1 MYNVIKGVFC
11 NETELSKL
19 LISLLMGGEAS
30 LTQAIIYI
38 ISALTVIFL
47 TMPVHEF
54 AHAFAAYKLGDR
66 AQKYAGRLTLNPF
79 AHIDYIGA
87 LCILVF
93 GFGWAKPVQVN
104 QHIFK
109 RPKLDMAI
117 TAFAGPLSNLVVAFI
132 STFFYCLFGY
142 LYSASFTY
150 DFATGNFGGNVVF
163 EYLWYFFSFIALI
176 NISLAVFNLIPIPP
190 LDGSRVLFAVLPD
203 RLYYKLIQY
212 EQYLYFALIVLIAT
226 NVLDTP
232 LSMAQNA
239 VSGFFENV
247 VSVPLNLIFG

>member
-1 MYNVIKGVFC
+1 MLIN
-11 NETELSKL
+11 L
-19 LISLLMGGEAS
+19 LTGGKAS
-30 LTQAIIYI
+30 LTEAIIYI
-38 ISALTVIFL
+38 LSALTVIFL

-104 QHIFK
+104 QHVFR

-117 TAFAGPLSNLVVAFI
+117 TGFAGPLSNLVVAFVA
-132 STFFYCLFGY
+132 TFLYVLFGY
-142 LYSASFTY
+142 LYIDSAVY
-150 DFATGNFGGNVVF
+150 DFATDTFVGNIIF
-163 EYLWYFFSFIALI
+163 EYLYYFFSFIALI

-203 RLYYKLIQY
+203 RIYYTIMQY
-212 EQYLYFALIVLIAT
+212 EQYIYFGLILLIAT

-232 LSMAQNA
+232 LSIAQSA
-239 VSGFFENV
+239 VSGLFENI
-247 VSVPLNLIFG
+247 VSTPLNLIFG

>member
-1 MYNVIKGVFC
+1 ML
-11 NETELSKL
+11 LS
-19 LISLLMGGEAS
+19 LIFGGQAD
-30 LTQAIIYI
+30 LTQAIVYI

-54 AHAFAAYKLGDR
+54 AHAFAAYKLGDG

-104 QHIFK
+104 QHLFK
-109 RPKLDMAI
+109 RPKLDMAL
-117 TAFAGPLSNLVVAFI
+117 TGFAGPLSNLIVAFI
-132 STFFYCLFGY
+132 STFFYCLFLN
-142 LYSASFTY
+142 LYVS
-150 DFATGNFGGNVVF
+150 TGSYNFITGTFEGNVIF
-163 EYLWYFFSFIALI
+163 EYIYYFFSFIALI

-203 RLYYKLIQY
+203 RIYYKVMQY
-212 EQYLYFALIVLIAT
+212 EQYLYFILIALIAT
-226 NVLDTP
+226 NVLDGP
-232 LSMAQNA
+232 LAAAQYV
-239 VSGFFENV
+239 VSGVFENI
-247 VSVPLNLIFG
+247 VSLPLKLIFG

>member
-1 MYNVIKGVFC
+1 M
-11 NETELSKL
+11 
-19 LISLLMGGEAS
+19 LINLLMGGKAD

-87 LCILVF
+87 LFILVF

-104 QHIFK
+104 QHVFK

-117 TAFAGPLSNLVVAFI
+117 TGFAGPLSNLVVAFVA
-132 STFFYCLFGY
+132 TFFYALFGY
-142 LYSASFTY
+142 LYSSTVTY
-150 DFATGNFGGNVVF
+150 DFATASFEGNVIF
-163 EYLWYFFSFIALI
+163 EYLWYFFSFIAMI

-190 LDGSRVLFAVLPD
+190 LDGSRVLFAFLPD
-203 RLYYKLIQY
+203 RIYYNIMRY
-212 EQYLYFALIVLIAT
+212 EQYLYFGLILLIAT

-232 LSMAQNA
+232 LAIAQSA
-239 VSGFFENV
+239 VIGFFESI
-247 VSVPLNLIFG
+247 VSFPLNLIFG

>member
-1 MYNVIKGVFC
+1 M
-11 NETELSKL
+11 L
-19 LISLLMGGEAS
+19 LNLLMGGKVDLAQ
-30 LTQAIIYI
+30 TIIYI
-38 ISALTVIFL
+38 LSALTVIFL

-87 LCILVF
+87 LFILVF

-104 QHIFK
+104 QHVFK

-117 TAFAGPLSNLVVAFI
+117 TGFAGPLSNLVVAFV
-132 STFFYCLFGY
+132 STFFYALFGY
-142 LYSASFTY
+142 LYSSTVTY
-150 DFATGNFGGNVVF
+150 DFATATFTGNVIF
-163 EYLWYFFSFIALI
+163 EYLWYFFSFIAMI

-190 LDGSRVLFAVLPD
+190 LDGSRVLFAFLPD
-203 RLYYKLIQY
+203 RIYYNIMRY
-212 EQYLYFALIVLIAT
+212 EQYLYFGLIILIAT

-232 LSMAQNA
+232 LAIAQSA
-239 VSGFFENV
+239 VIGFFENI
-247 VSVPLNLIFG
+247 VSVPLNLIF